1 MKLFSNRSE
10 ISVNTSD
17 YFYYH
22 FISRELI
29 DNAFELNPR
38 AQNRYLELQDSDQT
52 SDVFVN
58 ILDTGFK
65 RGDSHISNIY
75 LNSIK
80 NEIAI
85 LLRAKDFLNASVGP
99 QVNQTAELSHKML
112 AFHLAIALI
121 AVLAVVL
128 CMALL
133 CSAFRYTHSKQS
145 IFSYKFDKTKSA
157 FNVERNDIVYSLE
170 FDDQIK
176 ILGTNSYQK
185 QFF

>member
-1 MKLFSNRSE
+1 M
-10 ISVNTSD
+10 NTSE

-38 AQNRYLELQDSDQT
+38 AQNRYFELKEGDQT
-52 SDVFVN
+52 SNVFVSL
-58 ILDTGFK
+58 LDSGLK
-65 RGDSHISNIY
+65 RGDTHIANIY

-80 NEIAI
+80 NEIAF
-85 LLRAKDFLNASVGP
+85 LLRAKDFLSASVTP
-99 QVNQTAELSHKML
+99 QVNQSADISHKML
-112 AFHLAIALI
+112 AFHLAVALI
-121 AVLAVVL
+121 AILAVIL

-133 CSAFRYTHSKQS
+133 CSAFRFTHSKQS
-145 IFSYKFDKTKSA
+145 VFSYKFDKSKSG
-157 FNVERNDIVYSLE
+157 FNVERNDIVYNLE